1 MNNQLLIARSHQWIE
16 NRPNRTEVYTAIQ
29 WINGDCCVQIIDQTT
44 GEVRWI
50 DDMRETIIAI
60 LDRFAA

>member
-16 NRPNRTEVYTAIQ
+16 NRPNRIEVYTAIQ
-29 WINGDCCVQIIDQTT
+29 WITGDCCVKIIDQAT

-50 DDMRETIIAI
+50 DDMKETIIAI